1 MAEVDADDDTIRRFV
16 VMHYR
21 YDPDRHERRNVI
33 VAAFDDETEFNA
45 RIDAMATDLRTRRS
59 TGDLQDPSERIS
71 GVVLEPG
78 HRALQR
84 NAHLLRRAIEHGVV
98 PQDVRDLALP
108 PNVALLRFEKKA
120 ED

>member
-1 MAEVDADDDTIRRFV
+1 MAEVDPDDDTIRRFV

-33 VAAFDDETEFNA
+33 VAAFDDETEFNTQ
-45 RIDAMATDLRTRRS
+45 IDALAADLRARRS
-59 TGDLQDPSERIS
+59 ISDLQDPSERIS

-84 NAHLLRRAIEHGVV
+84 NAHLLRRAIEHGVA
-98 PQDVRDLALP
+98 PQNVRDLPLP
-108 PNVALLRFEKKA
+108 PNIALLQFEKEA